1 MLTVKNEIAA
11 GHNSAHSTMLQP
23 YSIPKSMW
31 ESLEA
36 VLFTKGVALAKEVA
50 AELNVSPK
58 EIIAHLKLEEGS
70 KFILLSDAEDAI
82 YQCQSITQH
91 GTVYLRCRCPAF
103 GSAPRFCVN
112 HVAAT
117 TDVPCLP
124 LVKRLAAPEATYLYN
139 PITNDVH
146 TLNGVQCGTL
156 KGTKII
162 IFEIQEE

>member
-11 GHNSAHSTMLQP
+11 RHISAHRKMLQP

-36 VLFTKGVALAKEVA
+36 VLFTKGIALAKEVA

-70 KFILLSDAEDAI
+70 KFILLPDDEDSV
-82 YQCQSITQH
+82 YQCQAITQH

-103 GSAPRFCVN
+103 GSAPRFCGN
-112 HVAAT
+112 HSSAS

-124 LVKRLAAPEATYLYN
+124 LVKRLVAPEATYLYN
-139 PITNDVH
+139 PIQNNVH
-146 TLNGVQCGTL
+146 SLNGIECGTL
-156 KGTKII
+156 KPNKII
-162 IFEIQEE
+162 IFEVQE

>member
-11 GHNSAHSTMLQP
+11 RHISAHRTMLQP

-36 VLFTKGVALAKEVA
+36 VLFTKGIALAKEVA

-58 EIIAHLKLEEGS
+58 EIIAQLNLQEAT
-70 KFILLSDAEDAI
+70 KFILTPDEEDTI

-103 GSAPRFCVN
+103 GSAPRFCVKHSN
-112 HVAAT
+112 ASL
-117 TDVPCLP
+117 DIPCLP
-124 LVKRLAAPEATYLYN
+124 LVKRLQAPEATYVYN
-139 PITNDVH
+139 SISNEVF
-146 TLNGVQCGTL
+146 TLNGLQCGTL
-156 KGTKII
+156 KGDKLIL
-162 IFEIQEE
+162 FDIQE